1 MKIQEL
7 VLDNIHQ
14 SYTYQEYKALINK
27 LYAEGKTTGNDQSE
41 AYMEY
46 TKLAL
51 SRMKRWEK
59 VAIIE
64 EDIKKQLQKI
74 TIPQTW
80 LVITEAWC
88 GDAAHALPILEKIAL
103 INPLI
108 SLQVVLRDDHEALM
122 NAFLTDG
129 KKSIPK
135 VVGYKTESYQVLF
148 TWGPRP
154 AGATQLVADALNTPQ
169 GITPEVKEALQMWFN
184 KDKGKQI
191 ASEITHLATRSSVA

>member
-88 GDAAHALPILEKIAL
+88 GDAAHALPILEKVAL

-135 VVGYKTESYQVLF
+135 VVGYNTESYQVLF

>member
-59 VAIIE
+59 VAVIE
-64 EDIKKQLQKI
+64 EYIMKQLQKI

-191 ASEITHLATRSSVA
+191 ASEITHLATRSSIA

>member
-191 ASEITHLATRSSVA
+191 ASEITHLATRSSIA

>member
-59 VAIIE
+59 VAVIE
-64 EDIKKQLQKI
+64 EDIMKQLQKI

-88 GDAAHALPILEKIAL
+88 GDAAHALPILEKVAL

-135 VVGYKTESYQVLF
+135 VVGYNTESYQVLF

-191 ASEITHLATRSSVA
+191 ASEITHLATRSSIA